1 MFHRS
6 NTSIS
11 RGREV
16 RSSHENA
23 KKGDNVRLV
32 ETLGAMRLAERDL
45 WGMMAWYDQCCIGF
59 LHHLT
64 RLIVK
69 NIE

>member
-1 MFHRS
+1 M
-6 NTSIS
+6 
-11 RGREV
+11 